1 MIKINLEKNTLTLSL
16 TGRVD
21 STNAAAVEEEMR
33 TAILTN
39 TYENLEIDA
48 GKLDYMSS
56 AGLRALLAMRKKIPN
71 LRIFNV
77 MPELYEVFSMTG
89 FTEIM
94 NIEKAFRRVSVDGCQ
109 IIGKGAKGTVY
120 RKDAD
125 TIIKVYKDADS
136 LPSIKKERD
145 LAQKAF
151 ILGVPTA
158 ITFDVVRVGDSYGT
172 VFELL
177 RAKSLSQ
184 MILEDAD
191 KRTEHIRAFA
201 RFLHKIHE
209 ISAGS
214 DKIPDAK
221 KTVMLWYDAA
231 KDFLSAEDAETL
243 QQRINAVRD
252 TGTLL
257 HLDYHT
263 NNVINQDGELL
274 LIDMDTLSQGH
285 PIFDL
290 ANVYITY
297 VGFGEFDPTVVES
310 FLGLPYPLAKE
321 IWTQFIR
328 DYLDTDDEQQLKRV
342 EQKAMLLSYVRL
354 LRHTVRRGGSETADG
369 RAVIERCAQQISK
382 LLKEVETLDF

>member
-1 MIKINLEKNTLTLSL
+1 MVQTRLEKNTLILSL
-16 TGRVD
+16 AGKVD
-21 STNAAAVEEEMR
+21 STNAAAMEEEMR
-33 TAILTN
+33 TAILSN

-56 AGLRALLAMRKKIPN
+56 AGLRALLALRKKVPG

-77 MPELYEVFSMTG
+77 SPELYEVFSMTG

-94 NIEKAFRRVSVDGCQ
+94 SIEKAFRRVSVDGCQ

-136 LPSIKKERD
+136 LPSIKRERD
-145 LAQKAF
+145 LAQRAF
-151 ILGVPTA
+151 VLGVPTA
-158 ITFDVVRVGDSYGT
+158 ITFDIVRVGDSYGT

-177 RAKSLSQ
+177 HSKSLSRL
-184 MILEDAD
+184 ILEDEDNRA
-191 KRTEHIRAFA
+191 KYIREFA
-201 RFLHKIHE
+201 HFLHNIHE
-209 ISAGS
+209 IPADS

-231 KDFLSAEDAETL
+231 KNYLSPEDSAAL
-243 QQRINAVRD
+243 KQRIDSAHD

-297 VGFGEFDPTVVES
+297 VGFGEVDPTIVEN
-310 FLGLPYPLAKE
+310 FIGLPYPLAKE
-321 IWTQFIR
+321 IWAQFLR
-328 DYLDTDDEQQLKRV
+328 DYLGTDDAQRLHAV
-342 EQKAMLLSYVRL
+342 ERKAMLLSYVRL
-354 LRHTVRRGGSETADG
+354 LRHTVRRGGSETSEG
-369 RAVIERCAQQISK
+369 QAVIERCAQQISQ

>member
-1 MIKINLEKNTLTLSL
+1 MIKIKLEKNTLTLSL

-21 STNAAAVEEEMR
+21 STNAAAVEDEMR

-56 AGLRALLAMRKKIPN
+56 AGLRTLLAMRKKIPN

-94 NIEKAFRRVSVDGCQ
+94 NIEKAFRQVSVDGCQ
-109 IIGKGAKGTVY
+109 IIGRGAKGTVY

-125 TIIKVYKDADS
+125 TIIKVYKDPNS

-177 RAKSLSQ
+177 HSKSLSQ
-184 MILEDAD
+184 MILEDED
-191 KRTEHIRAFA
+191 NRTEHIRAFA

-209 ISAGS
+209 ISAGF

-231 KDFLSAEDAETL
+231 KDYLSAEDAEAL
-243 QQRINAVRD
+243 KQRIVAVRN

-297 VGFGEFDPTVVES
+297 VGFGEFDPTVVEN

-369 RAVIERCAQQISK
+369 RAVIERCAQQISQ
-382 LLKEVETLDF
+382 LLREVETLDF

>member
-1 MIKINLEKNTLTLSL
+1 MLQTRIDKNTLILSL

-33 TAILTN
+33 LAAMTY
-39 TYENLEIDA
+39 TYEKLEIDA
-48 GKLDYMSS
+48 GQLDYMSS
-56 AGLRALLAMRKKIPN
+56 AGLRTLLALRKKVPN

-77 MPELYEVFSMTG
+77 SPELYEVFSMTG

-94 NIEKAFRRVSVDGCQ
+94 SIEKAFRRVSVDGCQ

-145 LAQKAF
+145 LAQRAF
-151 ILGVPTA
+151 VLGVPTA
-158 ITFDVVRVGDSYGT
+158 ITFDIVRVGESYGT

-184 MILEDAD
+184 MILEDED
-191 KRTEHIRAFA
+191 NRSEHIRAFA
-201 RFLHKIHE
+201 LFLHNIHE
-209 ISAGS
+209 IATDSG
-214 DKIPDAK
+214 KIPNAK

-231 KDFLSAEDAETL
+231 KDYLSEEDAEALKQLICT
-243 QQRINAVRD
+243 ARD

-297 VGFGEFDPTVVES
+297 VGFGEVDPTIVEN
-310 FLGLPYPLAKE
+310 FIGLPYSLAKE
-321 IWTQFIR
+321 IWAQFLR
-328 DYLDTDDEQQLKRV
+328 NYLGTDDAQRLHAV
-342 EQKAMLLSYVRL
+342 ERKAMLLSYVRL
-354 LRHTVRRGGSETADG
+354 LRHTVRRGGSETAEG
-369 RAVIERCAQQISK
+369 QAVIELCAKRISE
-382 LLKEVETLDF
+382 LLTEVKTLDF

>member
-1 MIKINLEKNTLTLSL
+1 MLQTKIDNDTLIFSL

-33 TAILTN
+33 TATA
-39 TYENLEIDA
+39 TYTYKNLEIDA
-48 GKLDYMSS
+48 GQLDYMSS
-56 AGLRALLAMRKKIPN
+56 AGLRTLLAMRKQSPN

-77 MPELYEVFSMTG
+77 SPELYEVFSMTG

-94 NIEKAFRRVSVDGCQ
+94 TIEKAFRQVSVDGCQ
-109 IIGKGAKGTVY
+109 IIGKGAKGIVY

-177 RAKSLSQ
+177 HSKSLSQ
-184 MILEDAD
+184 MILEDED

-209 ISAGS
+209 ISADS

-231 KDFLSAEDAETL
+231 KDYLSAEDAAAL

-263 NNVINQDGELL
+263 NNVIDQDGELL

-297 VGFGEFDPTVVES
+297 VGFGEFDPTIVEN

-321 IWTQFIR
+321 IWEQFIR
-328 DYLDTDDEQQLKRV
+328 DYLDTDDLQRLKRV

>member
-125 TIIKVYKDADS
+125 TIIKVYKDPNS

-184 MILEDAD
+184 MILEDED

-209 ISAGS
+209 ISADS
-214 DKIPDAK
+214 DKIPNAK

-231 KDFLSAEDAETL
+231 KDYLSAEDAETL

-263 NNVINQDGELL
+263 NNVIDQDGELL

-297 VGFGEFDPTVVES
+297 VGFGEFDPTVVEN

-328 DYLDTDDEQQLKRV
+328 DYLDTDDEQHLKRV

-369 RAVIERCAQQISK
+369 RAVIERCAQQISQ
-382 LLKEVETLDF
+382 LLREVETLDF